1 MAWTVADIPRTDG
14 RTALVTGATRG
25 LGLHVAEALAR
36 SGMRVVLAGR
46 DRAAGEAAVAAI
58 HARRTAEGRGGL
70 AEFTPLDLGSLADV
84 ASFAAA
90 FAARHPTLDLLV
102 NNAGVMAIPTRQ
114 VTADGFERQLG
125 VNYLGHFALTA
136 RLLPL
141 LRRGSAARVE
151 LGDAPRV
158 VSVASLAHLRGR
170 IDFPDLQLERGYR
183 PWTAYQQSKLA
194 MLMFGREMQRRSAT
208 AGWGVASLAAHPG
221 VARTELFESGPGQG
235 RRGGWSPERALM
247 RLFGPL
253 FAQSAEHG
261 ALPILYA
268 ATAPEAEP
276 GGYYGPDGVREMRGD
291 PAPARVS
298 AVASD
303 PVAAA
308 RLWDESERLC
318 GVRFEAA

>member
-1 MAWTVADIPRTDG
+1 MAWTVADMPRGDG

-25 LGLHVAEALAR
+25 LGLHVAGALAHG
-36 SGMRVVLAGR
+36 GMRVVLAGR

-58 HARRTAEGRGGL
+58 QARQAADGRGGL
-70 AEFTPLDLGSLADV
+70 AEFAPLDLGSLADV

-102 NNAGVMAIPTRQ
+102 NNAGVMAIPTRHTT
-114 VTADGFERQLG
+114 VDGFERQLG

-141 LRRGSAARVE
+141 LRRG
-151 LGDAPRV
+151 GTPRV

-170 IDFPDLQLERGYR
+170 INFADLQSRRSYG
-183 PWTAYQQSKLA
+183 PWAAYQQSKLA
-194 MLMFGREMQRRSAT
+194 MLMFGREMQRRGVA

-221 VARTELFESGPGQG
+221 IARTELFESGPGQG

-253 FAQSAEHG
+253 FAQSAERG

-276 GGYYGPDGVREMRGD
+276 GGYYGPDGSREMTGD

-298 AVASD
+298 AAASD